1 MSNMNSQQNKN
12 FKKQEKNYKVLEI
25 TGFNTVSTKADEN
38 ESALSI
44 EMPSRKY
51 RKLYISEKQD
61 CLNKLRGNSQ
71 LHIQSI
77 NNTH

>member
-25 TGFNTVSTKADEN
+25 MGFNTVSTKADEN

-71 LHIQSI
+71 LLI
-77 NNTH
+77 